1 MIMKLS
7 FQKRSSD
14 EKKDRNGELIS
25 AVLYGSGVENT
36 LIKINAKDF
45 DKIFKEAGE
54 SALVSLE
61 SETDKDKYSVLI
73 HEVQKNPLTG
83 KIIHV
88 DFYQPDLR
96 EEVEVSVPLIFEG
109 MPPAVKELGGTLVK
123 NFSELEVKALPNKLP
138 HDIKINV
145 EVLKTFDDAITIG
158 DLIVPKDVTVI
169 GDPEEIIALVIP
181 VEDVDQELER
191 PIEEDVSS
199 VKKDVREKKEEVDE
213 E

>member
-1 MIMKLS
+1 MKLS